1 MGAVIEG
8 DNFHIV
14 FFTCFIFSDVNV
26 EYPFKSLDPIHAPR
40 VIRLVR
46 LVAFFFI
53 DKFRAV
59 LFALRCGDLGYW

>member
-1 MGAVIEG
+1 MGAVIKG

-14 FFTCFIFSDVNV
+14 FFTCFTFSDVNA
-26 EYPFKSLDPIHAPR
+26 EDPFKSLDPIHTPR

-53 DKFRAV
+53 DEFRAV
-59 LFALRCGDLGYW
+59 FLR